1 MPLVN
6 VFTCSPG
13 TGGRS
18 RAMVSPSNIII
29 LSTSTQRHAATLG
42 KHFLPALQFEKQPQ
56 PIKKC
61 MKIKMVILQ
70 KQMHP
75 LWGRL
80 PPAAF
85 RIVVSCRAMVRI
97 GYTYFLW
104 LSEHRVYKQVL
115 ELYQRVLVTKATK
128 VAQFCNPATGIM
140 SLNDCFG
147 CACMW

>member
-1 MPLVN
+1 
-6 VFTCSPG
+6 
-13 TGGRS
+13 
-18 RAMVSPSNIII
+18 
-29 LSTSTQRHAATLG
+29 
-42 KHFLPALQFEKQPQ
+42 
-56 PIKKC
+56 
-61 MKIKMVILQ
+61 MVILQ

-115 ELYQRVLVTKATK
+115 ELYQRFLPSKATK